1 MHGYIF
7 MQQFANHCLFY
18 TVFSWNQ
25 FHENFREIIFF
36 SQQTLLRGKA
46 LDEGSCL
53 IDIRTRYYAQ
63 FSVCTPSSH
72 QLSIELLLSQ
82 W

>member
-1 MHGYIF
+1 MHEYIF
-7 MQQFANHCLFY
+7 MQQFANYCLFY
-18 TVFSWNQ
+18 TVFFVKS
-25 FHENFREIIFF
+25 FFFR
-36 SQQTLLRGKA
+36 TDTTLRGKA

-82 W
+82 